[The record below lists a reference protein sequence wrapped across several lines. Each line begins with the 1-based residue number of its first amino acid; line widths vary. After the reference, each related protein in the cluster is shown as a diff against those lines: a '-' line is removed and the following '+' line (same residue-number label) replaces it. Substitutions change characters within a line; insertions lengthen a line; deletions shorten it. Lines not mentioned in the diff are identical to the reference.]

1 MPDFLHCAIME
12 LKRRKLRTLTGLA
25 GYLFAIAFLV
35 CMLLLLRYDL
45 QAKNAT
51 VNYMGNKFLAFAP
64 HSPLDTGDTNFAA
77 PLDPQNEGF
86 FAEPNVVT
94 RQFSAILAR
103 QIAKIPEVDAVTPML
118 LFRCKNGQDGHIF
131 SIAGIRPADR
141 HALRGT
147 LINPE
152 DIISGVFFRSEDR
165 NVVLVDKS
173 YADLWNLKTGSVVN
187 VGGTLYPI
195 IGIVGSQ
202 ARVTRAD
209 IYMNWPD
216 AEAAIN
222 RRLKRPLDNE
232 ANIFLIETSGAE
244 TTRIA
249 MKKVQ
254 DLLQSGL
261 TRAVICS
268 IPAVKFLNMSHGTL
282 KMVLAA
288 VAVLVLLLTMNL
300 HWAAVAERRHEIAIL
315 KAIGWKDLFIFLQ
328 LVVESVLVAVCGSLA
343 GVAGGYA
350 AFAVAAA
357 RLGSRLNPAYAVL
370 DVPVTIAAALI
381 LAASLGAIAALLPAI
396 RAVMTRPA
404 EVLRTL

>member
-1 MPDFLHCAIME
+1 MRE
-12 LKRRKLRTLTGLA
+12 LLRRKWRTLVGIA
-25 GYLFAIAFLV
+25 GYFLAAAFLAA
-35 CMLLLLRYDL
+35 MALLLRYDL

-64 HSPLDTGDTNFAA
+64 LSPLEAGDSPGNV
-77 PLDPQNEGF
+77 PIDPQNEGF

-94 RQFSAILAR
+94 RMFPVDLRPMIK
-103 QIAKIPEVDAVTPML
+103 KIPEVDAVTPLL
-118 LFRCKNGQDGHIF
+118 LFRFKNGQDGHIF
-131 SIAGIRPADR
+131 SVAGIKPSDR

-147 LINPE
+147 LINPD
-152 DIISGVFFRSEDR
+152 DIVDGAFFQENDR

-173 YADLWNLKTGSVVN
+173 YADLWNLKAGSVVN
-187 VGGTLYPI
+187 VGGALYPI
-195 IGIVGSQ
+195 IGVVNPQ

-222 RRLKRPLDNE
+222 RRLKQPLDQV
-232 ANIFLIETSGAE
+232 ANIFLIEASGAE
-244 TTRIA
+244 TTRAA
-249 MKKVQ
+249 MQKVQ

-282 KMVLAA
+282 KLVLAA

-300 HWAAVAERRHEIAIL
+300 HWAAVAERRHEIAVL
-315 KAIGWKDLFIFLQ
+315 KAIGWKDRHIFAQ
-328 LVVESVLVAVCGSLA
+328 LITESVLVAVCGAIA
-343 GVAGGYA
+343 GVTAGYS
-350 AFAVAAA
+350 AFVVAAA
-357 RLGSRLNPAYAVL
+357 RIGSRLNQAYVVADL
-370 DVPVTIAAALI
+370 PLIVTAT
-381 LAASLGAIAALLPAI
+381 LASACCIGAIAALLPAI
-396 RAVMTRPA
+396 RAVKTRPA